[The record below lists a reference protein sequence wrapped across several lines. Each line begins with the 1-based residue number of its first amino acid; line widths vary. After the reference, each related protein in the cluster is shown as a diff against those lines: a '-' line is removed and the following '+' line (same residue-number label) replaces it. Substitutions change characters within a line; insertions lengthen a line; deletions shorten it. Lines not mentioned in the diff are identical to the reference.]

1 VHTASAVATVAVHTA
16 SAAVSVAVDVAVVV
30 ARCILQF
37 VALPTTLIEVV
48 VLVGV
53 GVVAVAVVDFDPV
66 VVDCTT
72 VGAASYRFHP
82 RRSSF
87 ITSVG
92 CDTPLLF
99 ARS

>member
-1 VHTASAVATVAVHTA
+1 VHTASVVATVAVHTA
-16 SAAVSVAVDVAVVV
+16 SAAAAAAAAVVV

-37 VALPTTLIEVV
+37 VALRTTLIGVV

-53 GVVAVAVVDFDPV
+53 VAVVVAVAVVDFDPV

-72 VGAASYRFHP
+72 VGAAASYRFHP

-87 ITSVG
+87 VSRQFRRRHT
-92 CDTPLLF
+92 L
-99 ARS
+99 

>member
-1 VHTASAVATVAVHTA
+1 
-16 SAAVSVAVDVAVVV
+16 VV

-37 VALPTTLIEVV
+37 VALLTTLIGVV

-87 ITSVG
+87 ITSVS
-92 CDTPLLF
+92 DTAYYSLFPNLSLSCWWRPRLLTPHYTSCG
-99 ARS
+99 RD